1 LGDCVLIL
9 PVFGITTHIPSR
21 YVDIVERL
29 RALGLAPTGD
39 PQIDKMRLKNALEK
53 RAEKIQ
59 EQQKMLEE
67 QEKSPAEKRM
77 MEERLG
83 AQALAEQNK
92 FFFNL

>member
-1 LGDCVLIL
+1 MIL
-9 PVFGITTHIPSR
+9 PVIGIHTHMPSK
-21 YVDIVERL
+21 YEDIVARL
-29 RALGLAPTGD
+29 RLLGLAPTGN
-39 PQIDKMRLKNALEK
+39 PQIDKMRLEKAIEK
-53 RAEKIQ
+53 RVEKLKEEQ
-59 EQQKMLEE
+59 EKTEI